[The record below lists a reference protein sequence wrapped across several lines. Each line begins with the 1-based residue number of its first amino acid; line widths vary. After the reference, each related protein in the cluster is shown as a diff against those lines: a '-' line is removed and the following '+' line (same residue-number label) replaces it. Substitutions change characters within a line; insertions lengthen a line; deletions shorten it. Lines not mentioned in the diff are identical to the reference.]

1 MLKLTVIGRV
11 GKDPET
17 REVGN
22 SKVTKFTVAHS
33 ERYKNKQGETVENT
47 AWVNVEGWEKTGE
60 ILAQYVK
67 KGDQI
72 YIEGMPKA
80 EAWKDKEGEVKG
92 GLAVRVDKFEFL
104 GSKAKP
110 EGATEATTTPV
121 ATTAADSDGELP
133 F

>member
-1 MLKLTVIGRV
+1 MQVIGRV

-17 REVGN
+17 REVGS

-33 ERYKNKQGETVENT
+33 EKYKKNGETVENT
-47 AWVNVEGWEKTGE
+47 TWVNVEAWEKTGE

-80 EAWKDKEGEVKG
+80 EAWIKEGEAKG
-92 GLAVRVDKFEFL
+92 GLAVRVDRFEFL
-104 GSKAKP
+104 GGKPQGEVAAETAKP
-110 EGATEATTTPV
+110 TTQPQTGDDP
-121 ATTAADSDGELP
+121 DNLP